1 MALDYNYYKSAVEE
15 KQRIMLIGTVI
26 SFLVC
31 GFVAWLGYHQ
41 SSLMPFVWSFYY
53 YIIELK
59 PAEDDLARY
68 KKERDGM

>member
-26 SFLVC
+26 SFLIC

-68 KKERDGM
+68 IKERDGM